1 MICERMLR
9 EQEAALRAEY
19 EAALCGKL
27 AEQYESFV
35 RFSQDQVQRRHL
47 QPQDISCKF
56 PIRLWLYFDP
66 TTIVTCLMSDFR
78 FIVMIKFDC
87 AEKLLKKTTK
97 TDSTT
102 AAGVRGHLD
111 TL

>member
-47 QPQDISCKF
+47 QPENISCESFVSFFQLIENTPLIKKISF
-56 PIRLWLYFDP
+56 F
-66 TTIVTCLMSDFR
+66 SD
-78 FIVMIKFDC
+78 
-87 AEKLLKKTTK
+87 L
-97 TDSTT
+97 S
-102 AAGVRGHLD
+102 
-111 TL
+111 

>member
-56 PIRLWLYFDP
+56 PLD
-66 TTIVTCLMSDFR
+66 C
-78 FIVMIKFDC
+78 VMNHFYRVLSAIISFHVSFQIYRND
-87 AEKLLKKTTK
+87 
-97 TDSTT
+97 
-102 AAGVRGHLD
+102 
-111 TL
+111 